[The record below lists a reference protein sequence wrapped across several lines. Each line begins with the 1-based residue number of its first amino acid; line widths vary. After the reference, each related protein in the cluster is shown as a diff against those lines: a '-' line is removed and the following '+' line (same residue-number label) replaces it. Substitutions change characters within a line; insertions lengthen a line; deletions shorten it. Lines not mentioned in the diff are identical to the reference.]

1 MLYNITDVYELTFH
15 FPCSGMLEQWSTCY
29 VPAVCLAH
37 PGLSSYPQSKGWQAQ
52 RRMALYHSAMAHII
66 PELNDICA
74 KDDYYW
80 FADKLVACLV
90 RQGRGF
96 WHLLCMDGAEI
107 AAATMCC
114 TDNCPTCEC
123 PKAEL
128 DSTEHTY
135 PLRSTETIRK
145 KVEQAR
151 AEHLKADGA
160 IKQDHKEKV
169 CSTYSILHVI

>member
-1 MLYNITDVYELTFH
+1 MNWH
-15 FPCSGMLEQWSTCY
+15 FTS
-29 VPAVCLAH
+29 PAVGCLNNDRTVMSRPYAWRILACL
-37 PGLSSYPQSKGWQAQ
+37 PILKGSACTNTSKNWQTQ
-52 RRMALYHSAMAHII
+52 RHMALYHSAMAHII
-66 PELNDICA
+66 PELKDICA
-74 KDDYYW
+74 KDDYYR
-80 FADKLVACLV
+80 FAVKLV
-90 RQGRGF
+90 RQYRGF

-107 AAATMCC
+107 ASATMCDSG

-128 DSTEHTY
+128 NSTEHTY

-151 AEHLKADGA
+151 AEHLKADGT

>member
-1 MLYNITDVYELTFH
+1 MSLQYARTYYA
-15 FPCSGMLEQWSTCY
+15 WSILACL
-29 VPAVCLAH
+29 PILKGSVCTNT
-37 PGLSSYPQSKGWQAQ
+37 SKDWQAQ

-74 KDDYYW
+74 KDDYYR
-80 FADKLVACLV
+80 FADKLV

-107 AAATMCC
+107 AAATMCG

-128 DSTEHTY
+128 ANSEDTY
-135 PLRSTETIRK
+135 PLRTTDSVRK
-145 KVEQAR
+145 KVEEAR
-151 AEHLKADGA
+151 AEHLRADGS
-160 IKQDHKEKV
+160 IKDDHKDKV
-169 CSTYSILHVI
+169 CYTGLLLHVI

>member
-1 MLYNITDVYELTFH
+1 MSKPYAWRVLACLPILKGSACTNI
-15 FPCSGMLEQWSTCY
+15 
-29 VPAVCLAH
+29 
-37 PGLSSYPQSKGWQAQ
+37 SKDWQAQ
-52 RRMALYHSAMAHII
+52 RRMGLYHSAMAHII
-66 PELNDICA
+66 QEINDICS
-74 KDDYYW
+74 KDDYYR
-80 FADKLVACLV
+80 FADKLV

-107 AAATMCC
+107 AAATMCG

-128 DSTEHTY
+128 DSTEKTY
-135 PLRSTETIRK
+135 PLRRTATVRQ

-151 AEHLKADGA
+151 AEHLRADGS

-169 CSTYSILHVI
+169 CST